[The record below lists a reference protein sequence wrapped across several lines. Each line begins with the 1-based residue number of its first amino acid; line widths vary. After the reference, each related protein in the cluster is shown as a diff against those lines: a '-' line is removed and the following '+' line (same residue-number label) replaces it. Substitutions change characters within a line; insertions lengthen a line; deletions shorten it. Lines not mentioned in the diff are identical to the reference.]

1 MLEAHMLAAVVSS
14 PRRSVTSSTQ
24 CPRLSPLRAASGT
37 GSSRCTCIIAR
48 VAVSTRLGQSISRA
62 SGRGRGSA
70 NFAPEDFVTRGDN
83 LWQNTVAPKKKDP
96 HMKRL
101 LVIGLFSKRYF
112 IKSRQFLSFTLM
124 AAHLLTSSKCVFP
137 SGSPPK
143 PYACL
148 FSPICDVH
156 HPPYPSWSNCLN
168 NIWWGVQIMKL
179 LIMQF
184 YPSPCSFPTFLVCG
198 WSNVQFKFPLWN
210 EGFPFQ

>member
-1 MLEAHMLAAVVSS
+1 MLAAVVSS

-83 LWQNTVAPKKKDP
+83 LWQNTVAPQKKRPSHEKVTSDRSVLQKAFHIISP
-96 HMKRL
+96 IFKL
-101 LVIGLFSKRYF
+101 YF
-112 IKSRQFLSFTLM
+112 NGWPFTYISF
-124 AAHLLTSSKCVFP
+124 KCVFL

-143 PYACL
+143 LYAYV
-148 FSPICDVH
+148 FSPICDTGTTH
-156 HPPYPSWSNCLN
+156 QILLDLIALTISDEYRPRCSQLCNFIPPLVPSHIS
-168 NIWWGVQIMKL
+168 G
-179 LIMQF
+179 
-184 YPSPCSFPTFLVCG
+184 
-198 WSNVQFKFPLWN
+198 LWVK
-210 EGFPFQ
+210 